1 MALSKPNMDL
11 DVSENDGALIASPSV
26 PESSDNV
33 RQPDEEDVG
42 EDDESDIEVDI
53 VEKWHAITR
62 LIGAT
67 TDEAF
72 PSSPSFDAASPT
84 AFQTYWRGVF
94 EGLRKTVAADPDIPK
109 YVTDPP
115 IKGFQVRFFDEKHP
129 GSCPCCL
136 PEVPASI
143 DLHKEDG
150 VTKDDLVGA
159 IAAHLY
165 EEELPLVYQE
175 AQDGEVKND
184 KGLLIYSSNWMSGPR
199 TEDGQRTAFVR
210 HVARSHQIA
219 DITLYCCSKEEYL
232 EKRAKE

>member
-1 MALSKPNMDL
+1 MTISEETVDL
-11 DVSENDGALIASPSV
+11 GARSPGDAFIASTSVSV
-26 PESSDNV
+26 PSGNEK
-33 RQPDEEDVG
+33 QPDDESVD

-53 VEKWHAITR
+53 IEKWHAIPR
-62 LIGAT
+62 LIATT

-94 EGLRKTVAADPDIPK
+94 EDLRKTVAADSDIPK

-115 IKGFQVRFFDEKHP
+115 IKGFQVRFFDDKHP

-136 PEVPASI
+136 PEVPASV

-150 VTKDDLVGA
+150 VTTDDLMGA

-165 EEELPLVYQE
+165 GEELPLVYRQAE
-175 AQDGEVKND
+175 DGEVKND
-184 KGLLIYSSNWMSGPR
+184 EGLLIYLANWMSGPR
-199 TEDGQRTAFVR
+199 TEDGQKRAFVR
-210 HVARSHQIA
+210 RVAKDHQIA
-219 DITLYCCSKEEYL
+219 DIIMYCCTKDEYL